1 MKIIELTAENF
12 KRLKAVD
19 ITPDE
24 HMQVIGGR
32 NAQGKTSVLDAI
44 WLALGGGSASKATK
58 KPIRDGEDQASV
70 RLDLGDLVV
79 ERKWKGDKTTL
90 AVTAADGAK
99 YTSPQAMLDSLVGRL
114 SFDPL
119 EFTRLS
125 AREQM
130 AALLDLVD
138 IDVDLDAM
146 AAERQR
152 LYDERTQVGRDG
164 VALGEKPR
172 VDEGTPT
179 EERSATVMLD
189 EISEAEASNRSR
201 AELINQQERAAQ
213 EVADAKRALAD
224 AEVALSAA
232 NKAAAK
238 APALLDTDAMR
249 TELNG
254 IEESN
259 RAIRE
264 NNRRREI
271 VAQIEFKRGEYDGL
285 TAKIKQ
291 LDEARTKA
299 LAAAKFPVDGLG
311 FDDDGVTY
319 NGVPFSQASSAEQI
333 RVSLAMAMALNPKL
347 KVIRILDGSLLDD
360 ESMALIADMAKGAD
374 YQVLIERVGNADEG
388 AVIIEDGQVSA

>member
-1 MKIIELTAENF
+1 MKIIELAAENF

-19 ITPDE
+19 ITPDA

-44 WLALGGGSASKATK
+44 WLALGGGGASKATK
-58 KPIRDGEDQASV
+58 RPVRDGEASASV
-70 RLDLGDLVV
+70 RLDLGDLIV
-79 ERKWKGDKTTL
+79 ERRWKGDKTTL

-99 YTSPQAMLDSLVGRL
+99 YSSPQAMLDSLVGRL

-125 AREQM
+125 AREQVS
-130 AALLDLVD
+130 ALLDLVD

-146 AAERQR
+146 AEQRQR
-152 LYDERTQVGRDG
+152 LYDERTQMGRDAK
-164 VALGEKPR
+164 ALGEPPA
-172 VDEGTPT
+172 VDESLPA
-179 EERSATVMLD
+179 EERSASELLAS
-189 EISEAEASNRSR
+189 ISEADAGNRARLS
-201 AELINQQERAAQ
+201 LIEQRTQTAQ
-213 EVADAKRALAD
+213 AVENARRALED
-224 AEVALSAA
+224 AEAA
-232 NKAAAK
+232 YAAAVEAAK
-238 APALLDTDAMR
+238 SAPPSVDTDAMR
-249 TELNG
+249 AELNG
-254 IEESN
+254 VEESN

-264 NNRRREI
+264 NNRRRE
-271 VAQIEFKRGEYDGL
+271 VLAQIAFKRGEYDAL
-285 TAKIKQ
+285 TAKIAK
-291 LDEARTKA
+291 LDDTRTKA
-299 LAAAKFPVDGLG
+299 LAAAQFPVDGLG

-388 AVIIEDGQVSA
+388 AVIIEDGQVAS